1 MEGVVLKRRVIPLL
15 LWEKGRLV
23 KTVRFEPG
31 RDVGD
36 PVKSSQVYS
45 DQDADELIL
54 LNIGGMKEDQQL
66 FNQTISKIASC
77 CFVPLSVGGG
87 IRSLQDA
94 DTLFSAGADKV
105 VVNTAAYHESNII
118 TEISQKYGSQAI
130 IISVDYQWSD
140 GEPKLFSHGGSKEEN
155 ITLKKHLENS
165 AEKGAGEI
173 MLQSMERDGLM
184 EGYDLELLRS
194 VAPRVAAPM
203 ILAGGAGNFSH
214 LVEAFKIGADAVAC
228 GSLFNFGDNNPI
240 RAKAYL
246 KNHGIQIKKY

>member
-1 MEGVVLKRRVIPLL
+1 MLKRRVIPLE

-45 DQDADELIL
+45 DQDADELLL
-54 LNIGGMKEDQQL
+54 LNIRGSADDMPL
-66 FNQTISKIASC
+66 FSETIRRIASC

-94 DTLFSAGADKV
+94 DILFSAGADKV
-105 VVNTAAYHESNII
+105 VLNTAAYHESHII

-130 IISVDYQWSD
+130 IISIDYRWGD
-140 GEPKLFSHGGSKEEN
+140 GEPRLFSESGSKEEKV
-155 ITLKKHLENS
+155 TLKKHLENI
-165 AEKGAGEI
+165 AGKGGGEI

-184 EGYDLELLRS
+184 GGYDQDLLRALAAK
-194 VAPRVAAPM
+194 VPAPM

-214 LVEAFKIGADAVAC
+214 LVEAFEAGADAVAC

-246 KNHGIQIKKY
+246 KNHGIQIRKF